1 MTSSDILNIVVTVAL
16 SQLACELL
24 AKYFIYNGEAY
35 QKALST
41 LERSRSKLQRAEADA
56 AKNAKHAKRLQIAKD
71 DFNEACSQ
79 VSTKH
84 MFPGTMSS
92 IFFLVLLRILG
103 TEHKGKVIAVL
114 PFVPI
119 KVFSRITA
127 RGLDWSLVQDES
139 VFEGLSI
146 SYKQGTSFLFIYMLA
161 ALSIKHFV
169 TLAFGTQPPPGAD
182 RGLMAIMESPSG
194 KRFAK
199 KNFGLDTE
207 ELLKQA

>member
-35 QKALST
+35 QKALSS
-41 LERSRSKLQRAEADA
+41 LERARVKMQKAEGDA
-56 AKNAKHAKRLQIAKD
+56 IKNVKHAKRLQIAKD
-71 DFNEACSQ
+71 DYNEACST
-79 VSTKH
+79 VSRHH

-92 IFFLVLLRILG
+92 IFFVVLLRILG

-114 PFVPI
+114 PFVPA
-119 KVFSRITA
+119 KFFSRITA

-139 VFEGLSI
+139 VFEGI
-146 SYKQGTSFLFIYMLA
+146 SVNYKQGTSFLFIYMLA
-161 ALSIKHFV
+161 ALSVKHFV
-169 TLAFGTQPPPGAD
+169 TKAFGTLPPPGAD
-182 RGLMAIMESPSG
+182 RGLTAIMESPSG
-194 KRFAK
+194 QRLVKRLGF
-199 KNFGLDTE
+199 DPE